1 MCLGLPGQIVRFID
15 SNVVVCDFWGQ
26 RREVRL
32 DLIEDELVVGDF
44 VLDHEGYAVRRIEDD
59 LIADT
64 LMLYETILLEAGEDP
79 LAIGAVGH

>member
-32 DLIEDELVVGDF
+32 DLIEDDLTIGDF
-44 VLDHEGYAVRRIEDD
+44 VLDHEGYAVRRIEDEQ
-59 LIADT
+59 IADT
-64 LMLYETILLEAGEDP
+64 LLLYETILTEAGDDP
-79 LAIGAVGH
+79 LGIRAVDH